1 MYLYFAVKTAIFLP
15 KMATNTLEMA
25 GFSTEK
31 TWFFSFQES
40 SGYIN
45 STRNME
51 KVLSKKHYVFMKFR
65 GKNATIITSKKLIRQ

>member
-1 MYLYFAVKTAIFLP
+1 MYLYFVVKSARFLP

-45 STRNME
+45 STENTA
-51 KVLSKKHYVFMKFR
+51 KVLSAKTTEFEGSSWHFR
-65 GKNATIITSKKLIRQ
+65 HEYYSANK